1 MQPGT
6 TPLQAG
12 LDPAFLL
19 LGGIILFSYTTQAIT
34 GFGSTVIA
42 LTLGAHLYSIPD
54 LLPILVALNLPLC
67 LYFVLRHRTHIDVPL
82 LGKEILPWMTIGV
95 IGGVALL
102 YFLPLPVL
110 RPVFGVLIVI
120 FALREGI
127 RIVRH
132 GHTTKPMLPALFRF
146 WTVGA
151 GVMHGLYASGGP
163 LLVYAVSRKNLET
176 TNFRSTLMAVWLAFN
191 VFLIA
196 TYFYQD
202 RWTTEA
208 WRAVLFL
215 LPVIPAGIWLGEL
228 LHHRI
233 PVRGFW
239 ILVQLVL
246 FISGASF
253 LIR

>member
-1 MQPGT
+1 M
-6 TPLQAG
+6 
-12 LDPAFLL
+12 FLL

-67 LYFVLRHRTHIDVPL
+67 LYFVIRHGKKIDLPL

-95 IGGVALL
+95 IGGLALL
-102 YFLPLPVL
+102 YVFPITFL
-110 RPVFGVLIVI
+110 RPVFGCLIVV
-120 FALREGI
+120 FAVREGW
-127 RIVRH
+127 RLMRH
-132 GHTTKPMLPALFRF
+132 GAVMPIKPGQFRF

-151 GVMHGLYASGGP
+151 GIMHGLYASGGP

-176 TNFRSTLMAVWLAFN
+176 SIFRSTLMSVWLAFN
-191 VFLIA
+191 IFLMGA
-196 TYFYQD
+196 YFTQG
-202 RWTTEA
+202 RWTLEA
-208 WRAVLFL
+208 LRAVLFL
-215 LPVIPAGIWLGEL
+215 LPVIPAGIWIGEL
-228 LHHRI
+228 LHDKI
-233 PVRGFW
+233 PVRAFW
-239 ILVQLVL
+239 ILVQSVL

>member
-1 MQPGT
+1 MLPGT
-6 TPLQAG
+6 NPIEAG
-12 LDPAFLL
+12 LDPPFLL
-19 LGGIILFSYTTQAIT
+19 LGAIILFSYTTQAIT

-67 LYFVLRHRTHIDVPL
+67 LYFVLRHGKKIDLPL
-82 LGKEILPWMTIGV
+82 LGKEILPWMTLGLV
-95 IGGVALL
+95 GGVLLL
-102 YFLPLPVL
+102 YVLPLPVL

-120 FALREGI
+120 FAVREGI
-127 RIVRH
+127 RLLRH
-132 GHTTKPMLPALFRF
+132 GHKTSPMHPPVFRF

-163 LLVYAVSRKNLET
+163 LLVYALSRKNLET
-176 TNFRSTLMAVWLAFN
+176 TYFRSTLMAVWLAFN
-191 VFLIA
+191 VVLIG

-202 RWTTEA
+202 RWTIEGL
-208 WRAVLFL
+208 RAVLFL
-215 LPVIPAGIWLGEL
+215 LPVIPAGIGLGEF

-233 PVRGFW
+233 PVRAFW
-239 ILVQLVL
+239 ILVQTVLLV
-246 FISGASF
+246 SGASF